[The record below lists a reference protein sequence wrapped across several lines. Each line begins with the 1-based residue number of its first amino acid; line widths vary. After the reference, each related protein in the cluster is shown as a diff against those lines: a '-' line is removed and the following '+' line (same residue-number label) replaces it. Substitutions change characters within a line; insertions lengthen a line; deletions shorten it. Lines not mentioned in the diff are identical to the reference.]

1 MASRTLIAY
10 GNRIDEATLSGGG
23 WNASLPLANLQNRL
37 IAKVARSS
45 NATLAATKFDIDL
58 GRARRIGML
67 ALIGHNLTVVAK
79 VRIRGDDAS
88 DFATPLYDSGWVDVW
103 PAGMIPP
110 ELLEW
115 EDDNFW
121 LGTLSDQ
128 ARAGYQAPFI
138 HRVATLPSLRYWRVE
153 IDDTTNSDGYIQ
165 IGRVFLSDVW
175 QPERG
180 PVIGAAQGMED
191 TSDVM
196 SSLGG
201 SEYFDLGAKPRGH
214 RLTFP
219 ALTKA
224 EAYGRLVDMQNLLGI
239 SGEILIDPDYADTEN
254 KPRIAFV
261 GRFVS
266 LSDVVN
272 EGNGRYSSIMQVR
285 EVF

>member
-10 GNRIDEATLSGGG
+10 GNRIDEATLSGGS
-23 WNASLPLANLQNRL
+23 WNASLPMANLQNRL

-103 PAGMIPP
+103 PSGMIPP

-138 HRVATLPSLRYWRVE
+138 HRVTTLPSLRYWRVE

-165 IGRVFLSDVW
+165 IGRAFLADVW
-175 QPERG
+175 NPTYG
-180 PVIGAAQGMED
+180 PVVGASIAIDDQTPVE
-191 TSDVM
+191 
-196 SSLGG
+196 SSIGG
-201 SEYFDLGAKPRGH
+201 SEYFDVRAKPRVH
-214 RLTFP
+214 RIDLRCM
-219 ALTKA
+219 TKT
-224 EAYGRLVDMQNLLGI
+224 EAYSRVLDLQNLLGI
-239 SGEILIDPDYADTEN
+239 SGEILIDPDYADQEN
-254 KPRIAFV
+254 KPRRAFV
-261 GRFVS
+261 GRMRS
-266 LSDVVN
+266 LAPVAENSPGLFDTSF
-272 EGNGRYSSIMQVR
+272 EIR

>member
-10 GNRIDEATLSGGG
+10 GNRCDEATLSGGSWLAG
-23 WNASLPLANLQNRL
+23 LPLANLQNRL

-45 NATLAATKFDIDL
+45 GTTTAATKFDIDL

-79 VRIRGDDAS
+79 VRVRGDDAS

-103 PAGMIPP
+103 PSGMIPP

-128 ARAGYQAPFI
+128 ARAGYQSPFI
-138 HRVATLPSLRYWRVE
+138 HRVTSMPSLRYWRVE
-153 IDDTTNSDGYIQ
+153 IDDTTNSDGYVH
-165 IGRVFLSDVW
+165 IGRLFLADVW
-175 QPERG
+175 QPTYG
-180 PVIGAAQGMED
+180 PIVGASIGMDD
-191 TSDVM
+191 TTTIE

-201 SEYFDLGAKPRGH
+201 SEYFDARAKPRVH
-214 RLTFP
+214 RFVLRAMSKT
-219 ALTKA
+219 
-224 EAYGRLVDMQNLLGI
+224 EAYSRVLDLQNLLGVA
-239 SGEILIDPDYADTEN
+239 GEILIDPDYADQEN
-254 KPRIAFV
+254 KPRRAFV
-261 GRFVS
+261 GR
-266 LSDVVN
+266 LRGLAPVV
-272 EGNGRYSSIMQVR
+272 ESSSGIFDTSFEIR